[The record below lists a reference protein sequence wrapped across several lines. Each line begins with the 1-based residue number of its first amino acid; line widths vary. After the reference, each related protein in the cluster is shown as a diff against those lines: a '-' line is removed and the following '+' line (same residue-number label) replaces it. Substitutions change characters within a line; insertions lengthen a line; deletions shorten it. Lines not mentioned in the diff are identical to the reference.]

1 VREGVPSGGVLIPAR
16 YVHSQ
21 AEMVDMADVENAV
34 KLLVEL
40 LKKPIVMSPTGMLR
54 DNE

>member
-1 VREGVPSGGVLIPAR
+1 MLIPAR

-21 AEMVDMADVENAV
+21 AEMIDLDDVENAV

-40 LKKPIVMSPTGMLR
+40 LKKPIVLN
-54 DNE
+54 DK

>member
-1 VREGVPSGGVLIPAR
+1 MQVVQAVREGMPSGGVLIPAR

-21 AEMVDMADVENAV
+21 AEMIDLGDVENAV

-40 LKKPIVMSPTGMLR
+40 LKKPIVMS
-54 DNE
+54 NE